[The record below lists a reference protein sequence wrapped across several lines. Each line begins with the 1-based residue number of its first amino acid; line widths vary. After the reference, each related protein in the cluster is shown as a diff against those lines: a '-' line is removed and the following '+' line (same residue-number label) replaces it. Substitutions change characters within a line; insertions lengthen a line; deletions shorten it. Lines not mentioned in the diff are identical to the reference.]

1 MSAGARAKL
10 SVMRQVV
17 VQAVCCFVLSAFLDG
32 VRPTPFD
39 VYVSPKGNDSNPGT
53 INKPLKSLQRAADL
67 ARPGTTIYVRG
78 GLYCERLKVT
88 SGGSQEAG
96 FVSFQSQAGER
107 AILDGSCLKAAE
119 DDDALV
125 ELRNVSFVRV
135 RGFEVR
141 NLRTDNDQSVPWGI
155 RVVGAG
161 SHIEILNNDVHH
173 IEQNSS
179 DRGHPGNGLGIGV
192 YGTNAKAPISDLV
205 IDGNRVHHLKTGS
218 SESLVV
224 NGNVSGFRITKNIVH
239 DNNNIGID
247 VIGFEHTAPDP
258 AIDRARDGVVS
269 ENQVYDI
276 TSRGNPGEGNSAN
289 SDGIYVDGGT
299 RILIE
304 RNVVHDVDFGI
315 EMASEHLDG
324 NTSQVTARNNL
335 VYSCHL
341 AAFAIGGY
349 DAKRGQTTD
358 VAIVNNTIFKND
370 TWRTGSG
377 EFLMQFHMARNVF
390 KNNIVYVGN
399 HGKLMTSRSGSS
411 EGVPTVVIDHNL
423 YYFERGKAAL
433 YGSFDAKAFTG
444 FEQYVL
450 QTGNDSNSVFANPG
464 FVDPG
469 SGNFHQKPDVP
480 SRGKG
485 ENLGTEVVGSQD
497 LDGRLR
503 VQDGKINIGCYQ
515 TPLSQP

>member
-1 MSAGARAKL
+1 
-10 SVMRQVV
+10 MRQVV
-17 VQAVCCFVLSAFLDG
+17 VQAVCCFLLSAFLDG

-39 VYVSPKGNDSNPGT
+39 VYVSSKGNDSNPGT

-88 SGGSQEAG
+88 SRGSQEAG

-218 SESLVV
+218 SGYS
-224 NGNVSGFRITKNIVH
+224 
-239 DNNNIGID
+239 
-247 VIGFEHTAPDP
+247 
-258 AIDRARDGVVS
+258 
-269 ENQVYDI
+269 
-276 TSRGNPGEGNSAN
+276 GEGERRFRREAERRSGAKVNS
-289 SDGIYVDGGT
+289 
-299 RILIE
+299 
-304 RNVVHDVDFGI
+304 
-315 EMASEHLDG
+315 
-324 NTSQVTARNNL
+324 
-335 VYSCHL
+335 
-341 AAFAIGGY
+341 
-349 DAKRGQTTD
+349 
-358 VAIVNNTIFKND
+358 
-370 TWRTGSG
+370 
-377 EFLMQFHMARNVF
+377 
-390 KNNIVYVGN
+390 
-399 HGKLMTSRSGSS
+399 SRS
-411 EGVPTVVIDHNL
+411 EATL
-423 YYFERGKAAL
+423 A
-433 YGSFDAKAFTG
+433 
-444 FEQYVL
+444 
-450 QTGNDSNSVFANPG
+450 
-464 FVDPG
+464 
-469 SGNFHQKPDVP
+469 
-480 SRGKG
+480 
-485 ENLGTEVVGSQD
+485 
-497 LDGRLR
+497 
-503 VQDGKINIGCYQ
+503 
-515 TPLSQP
+515 